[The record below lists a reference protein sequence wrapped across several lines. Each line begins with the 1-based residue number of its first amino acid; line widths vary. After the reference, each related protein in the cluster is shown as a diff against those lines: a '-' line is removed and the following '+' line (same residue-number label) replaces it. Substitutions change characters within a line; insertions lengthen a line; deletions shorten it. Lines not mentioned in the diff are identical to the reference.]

1 MEVLNIEEIVKAV
14 SGILLSGDKDRTV
27 TYVSTNSKQIEKDT
41 LFVPIVGERT
51 DGHRYIE
58 DAFKAG
64 AVATF
69 TSKELSMEERNRLP
83 ATYAYI
89 KVEDT
94 VEALQALGTYYRSK
108 FSIPVIGITGSVGKT
123 TTKEMVAAALGTK
136 YCVLKTEGNMN
147 SQVGLPLMMLR
158 LGKEHEIAV
167 IEMGISEEGEMERLC
182 RIARPESAILT
193 NIGISHIAQL
203 KTRENIR
210 KEKLNIIN
218 QFGDQSVLFLNGNDD
233 LLGEIYEKISSYK
246 EKTQIYD
253 ILLNEETMDKLE
265 NCTIIS
271 FGTKEGLN
279 YRAKDI
285 VSSNET
291 TTFTLCVTKRNEFL
305 PGDGERI
312 TLSVLGTHNVHN
324 ALVALAVA
332 SHYEVPIEQAKEGL
346 KQYQPIAMRGVIR
359 REKGITLI
367 DDTYNASP
375 DSIKGGLDMLLQI
388 EANRRIAVLAD
399 VRELGDISKEAH
411 YDLGVHI
418 ANLKKED
425 IFIEEVVTV
434 GEEAKNIAQGIK
446 ENNPFILTH
455 SFLNNEEAIAYLTA
469 IIKTGDG
476 MLVKGSRS
484 MQTDEIVEK
493 ILS

>member
-1 MEVLNIEEIVKAV
+1 MEALSIKEIAKAV
-14 SGILLSGDKDRTV
+14 NGTIISGNEDRMV
-27 TYVSTNSKQIEKDT
+27 TYVSTNSNQIERGT

-51 DGHRYIE
+51 DGHQYIE

-69 TSKELSMEERNRLP
+69 TSKELSMEEKKQLP

-94 VEALQALGTYYRSK
+94 LEALQTLGAYYRSK
-108 FSIPVIGITGSVGKT
+108 FFIPVIGITGSVGKT
-123 TTKEMVAAALGTK
+123 TTKEMVAATLGTK
-136 YCVLKTEGNMN
+136 YKVLKTEGNMN

-158 LGKEHEIAV
+158 LNKDHEIAV

-218 QFGDQSVLFLNGNDD
+218 QFGDNSILYLNGNDD
-233 LLGEIYEKISSYK
+233 LLKEICEKISCYK
-246 EKTQIYD
+246 KKTQIHD
-253 ILLNEETMDKLE
+253 ILLGEVTRNKLE
-265 NCTIIS
+265 KCTVIS

-279 YRAKDI
+279 YRAEDI
-285 VSSNET
+285 ISSNET
-291 TTFTLCVTKRNEFL
+291 TTFTLRASKEDKVL
-305 PGDGERI
+305 PGDGLTI
-312 TLSVLGTHNVHN
+312 TLSVLGSHNVYN

-332 SHYEVPIEQAKEGL
+332 NYYEVPIEQAKEGL

-359 REKGITLI
+359 KEKGITLI

-399 VRELGDISKEAH
+399 VKELGAISKEAH
-411 YDLGVHI
+411 YDLGVYI
-418 ANLKKED
+418 ANLKKEET
-425 IFIEEVVTV
+425 FIDEVVTV
-434 GEEAKNIAQGIK
+434 GEEAKNIALGINEK
-446 ENNPFILTH
+446 NPSIFAH
-455 SFLNNEEAIAYLTA
+455 SFTNNEEVIAYLTA

-476 MLVKGSRS
+476 ILVKGSRS
-484 MQTDEIVEK
+484 MKTDEIVEK
-493 ILS
+493 FLS